1 MNLSGQ
7 LQSWWQRLTKSRA
20 RWRLIGYDTFA
31 DEYYEL
37 SGTYPTREAAAVAER
52 AQEQENERNQPN
64 AGTLRDKVF
73 ILRSDEP
80 LPGPRFR

>member
-1 MNLSGQ
+1 MGSGPG
-7 LQSWWQRLTKSRA
+7 SSC
-20 RWRLIGYDTFA
+20 WRLIGFDTLAADYDG
-31 DEYYEL
+31 L
-37 SGTYPTREAAAVAER
+37 PGTYPTREAAAVAER